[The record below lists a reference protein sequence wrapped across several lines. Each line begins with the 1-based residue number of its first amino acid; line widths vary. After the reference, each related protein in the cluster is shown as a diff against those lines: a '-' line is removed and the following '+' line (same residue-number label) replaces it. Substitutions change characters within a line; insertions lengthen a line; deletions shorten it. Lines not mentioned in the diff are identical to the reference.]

1 MSTLLRETQPA
12 QNRIAG
18 YLPQH
23 ADANGNYVPTGE
35 NFPLPVL
42 IKMITGMMPVQFQE
56 TLKTQL
62 PIQTHAA
69 VIIGANAQNVSG
81 WIDVRGYDKL
91 AINATMT
98 SGTGMTIKIE
108 TSFDNSTYFSEKTV
122 YDGSA
127 NAFVD
132 AIEVPAPFIRLLI
145 KNKDTGA
152 AKTTNAQIFAKS

>member
-56 TLKTQL
+56 TLRTQETNT
-62 PIQTHAA
+62 PHT
-69 VIIGANAQNVSG
+69 GATVLANTWNQSE
-81 WIDVRGYDKL
+81 WIDVTGYENLVASAKNDTNNVTVAIDQSHDK
-91 AINATMT
+91 ATVISNT
-98 SGTGMTIKIE
+98 Q
-108 TSFDNSTYFSEKTV
+108 
-122 YDGSA
+122 A
-127 NAFVD
+127 NAAGSTVVD
-132 AIEVPAPFIRLLI
+132 VTTPVKARYARVAV
-145 KNKDTGA
+145 KHAD
-152 AKTTNAQIFAKS
+152 TTNPHTMSSWLYKKS